1 METLL
6 WIIFIFIFLGYAFKF
21 FLKYGLPW
29 LLGRFI
35 RNQQEKYN
43 GFGAQNTYNGPGT
56 AEGDIR
62 VKTDTKT
69 KKPKKDEG
77 FGEYVEYEDLD

>member
-6 WIIFIFIFLGYAFKF
+6 WIIFIFILLGYAFKF

-35 RNQQEKYN
+35 RNQQEKFG
-43 GFGAQNTYNGPGT
+43 GFGGQNGYNTAGT

-62 VKTDTKT
+62 VKTNTKN
-69 KKPKKDEG
+69 KKPKNDDG